1 MTTDKVKHERIV
13 TDLNEAI
20 MDLGN
25 VECEQVP
32 DIFYP
37 EDFSGSLQMREM
49 AVQTARKICLRCP
62 VIAKCL
68 KAGMYEE
75 YGIWGGTTPEQ
86 RKRLKRQQI
95 I

>member
-1 MTTDKVKHERIV
+1 MTTDKVKQERIIA
-13 TDLNEAI
+13 DLNEAI
-20 MDLGN
+20 LDLGN

-37 EDFSGSLQMREM
+37 EDFSTSVNMREM
-49 AVQTARKICLRCP
+49 AVRTAREICFRCP
-62 VIAKCL
+62 VLAKCL

-86 RKRLKRQQI
+86 RKRLRRESVI
-95 I
+95 